1 MRKKILVI
9 LLSGIISFQ
18 SQAQSL
24 DDLNDMVN
32 AANYL
37 DESRFVG
44 PGDYS
49 RQASSSEVS
58 QLGSMFENLQ
68 NQVSELQSTFE
79 HLNSMISAMGSGV
92 ALIGAL
98 RTLDNQECAP
108 DFQLGAGALMPSSC
122 LSSGNRRAG
131 ECQSCYEGAVTRL
144 QTVRRG
150 MARMRC
156 VYMNTKNFK
165 DKALSFGDNIAGL
178 HGAMGMVWQGQRK
191 GIEDSYKRFTQ
202 AYDRKYTDFIGSLH
216 EALLAVN
223 TCENQ
228 FGTRDWY
235 QRFGFMFEEIM
246 KEKYKRSD

>member
-44 PGDYS
+44 PGDYA

-131 ECQSCYEGAVTRL
+131 ECQSC
-144 QTVRRG
+144 
-150 MARMRC
+150 
-156 VYMNTKNFK
+156 
-165 DKALSFGDNIAGL
+165 
-178 HGAMGMVWQGQRK
+178 
-191 GIEDSYKRFTQ
+191 
-202 AYDRKYTDFIGSLH
+202 
-216 EALLAVN
+216 
-223 TCENQ
+223 
-228 FGTRDWY
+228 
-235 QRFGFMFEEIM
+235 
-246 KEKYKRSD
+246 